1 MMWKHCRKN
10 RVRKT
15 SKLCPLEKESFCN
28 FRFQRF
34 SWSLLYVVS
43 FNISYAKNFKT
54 NQENLFDLSLF
65 CYTPGNTL
73 VLHNIWTISI
83 RISGIKVSD
92 LFLYY
97 CSFYSISNHALNLS
111 SYICS
116 SFLLDKSIFSL
127 EISKTEYMGMSKIL
141 CRNKQ
146 VLW

>member
-83 RISGIKVSD
+83 KHSASEWMICFVLWYFSVLQI
-92 LFLYY
+92 
-97 CSFYSISNHALNLS
+97 
-111 SYICS
+111 YIEAQVWYLAEIA
-116 SFLLDKSIFSL
+116 FDKSNFSL
-127 EISKTEYMGMSKIL
+127 QIFEDIHIHIIGL
-141 CRNKQ
+141 
-146 VLW
+146 